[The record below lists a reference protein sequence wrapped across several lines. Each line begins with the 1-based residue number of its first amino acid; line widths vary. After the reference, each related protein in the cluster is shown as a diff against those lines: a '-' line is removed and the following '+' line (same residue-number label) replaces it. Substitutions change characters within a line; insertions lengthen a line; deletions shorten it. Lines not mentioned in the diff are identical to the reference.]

1 METSRLVASV
11 LAEQPLF
18 LLIAQF
24 QFGVFLDVRHRFAE
38 AKHMVSC
45 LLVFQGYRVQ
55 EYTFP
60 RTFRRADLLH
70 NNRLDIDHL
79 CLHDQHIDTRLPLHF
94 AIFEGDLTAAKRI
107 IHCRPDLLTRDAL
120 RCATKHNRLAI
131 VQLLLTMRDRYLED
145 ETERI
150 DSCRTQLE
158 VRKTTL
164 LDAAAGIGN
173 LDLIHQF
180 VHLGLD
186 ECSDYATYISA
197 VKGHLHVIK
206 YLHVHRP
213 EAFTAYTLDGASYGR
228 HLEVIRFL
236 LEHRQE
242 GCSTQ
247 AGDAIMTFCDLPVAQ
262 MLVGRR
268 LTTWTMDHWHETNR
282 DPLDP
287 LVNNGRWISA
297 LSKGRVDDLKSFV
310 EGHGRAGK
318 LTKLVSVATV
328 DVIEYLSSIDCPLDK
343 LQPATVAVAR
353 ALHAHGV
360 DFSAMNFSV
369 AAKTNNVD
377 LLAFLHTLHPDIS
390 LPLDLIET
398 AAGRGHLDLV
408 RYLYENGL
416 GRSTTAAMSQAARNG
431 HLEVV
436 KFLSLHRPE
445 GCNIES
451 AMAEAA
457 RSGHLDVVQFLNTSG
472 YEDRDEFILIEAIEN
487 GQTDVAT
494 YLYENGYEVDDPTS
508 LLMELVHWNVLA
520 GVEWLLDRYPKADI
534 SETFVSAARL
544 GYVAVLEAITRRQ
557 RPVPEKCL
565 IHATYEATGD
575 LACYAVAWLWNL
587 CVKQLSPIQLHDVS
601 TSILKHLGDHC
612 SCAFNPRQDLCVP
625 IVKHT
630 KHMKPILAPHYV
642 EMQRQEQLR
651 KVKTPVGLG
660 MMDQVF
666 HDDECFTGILS
677 TENGDY

>member
-1 METSRLVASV
+1 MHSSYAFFICNPHLHSSCAVPPLPAVPLVVAS
-11 LAEQPLF
+11 QTM
-18 LLIAQF
+18 I
-24 QFGVFLDVRHRFAE
+24 
-38 AKHMVSC
+38 MVSC
-45 LLVFQGYRVQ
+45 LLVFQGYGVQ

-60 RTFRRADLLH
+60 STFRRADLLY
-70 NNRLDIDHL
+70 NNRLDIDQL

-107 IHCRPDLLTRDAL
+107 IECRPDLVTRDAL

-131 VQLLLTMRDRYLED
+131 VQLLLTMRDRYLDD

-173 LDLIHQF
+173 LDLINQF
-180 VHLGLD
+180 VQLGLG
-186 ECSDYATYISA
+186 ESSDYATNIAARY
-197 VKGHLHVIK
+197 GHLNVIK

-213 EAFTAYTLDGASYGR
+213 EAFTAHTLEGASYGR

-247 AGDAIMTFCDLPVAQ
+247 AGDAIMIFCDLPVAQ

-268 LTTWTMDHWHETNR
+268 LTTWTMDRWHETNR
-282 DPLDP
+282 DPLVD
-287 LVNNGRWISA
+287 NGMWISA
-297 LSKGRVDDLKSFV
+297 LNKGRVDDLKCFV
-310 EGHGRAGK
+310 EEHGRAGE
-318 LTKLVSVATV
+318 LTKLVSVASV
-328 DVIEYLSSIDCPLDK
+328 EVIEYLSSIDCPLDM
-343 LQPATVAVAR
+343 LQPATVAVAC
-353 ALHAHGV
+353 ALNAHGV
-360 DFSAMNFSV
+360 KFSAMNFSV
-369 AAKTNNVD
+369 AAKNNNVD
-377 LLAFLHTLHPDIS
+377 LLAFLHNLHPDIS
-390 LPLDLIET
+390 LPLDVMET
-398 AAGRGHLDLV
+398 AAARGHLDLV

-416 GRSTTAAMSQAARNG
+416 GGYTTAAMNEAARNG

-436 KFLSLHRPE
+436 KFLYLHRLE

-457 RSGHLDVVQFLNTSG
+457 RSGHLDVVRFLNTNG
-472 YEDRDEFILIEAIEN
+472 YEERDGFILIEAIEN

-494 YLYENGYEVDDPTS
+494 FLYQNGYEVDDPTS
-508 LLMELVHWNVLA
+508 LLMELVDWNVLA
-520 GVEWLLDRYPKADI
+520 GVEWLLDRYPEADI

-544 GYVAVLEAITRRQ
+544 GYVAVLDAITRRQ
-557 RPVPEKCL
+557 RTVPDKCL
-565 IHATYEATGD
+565 INATYEATGD

-587 CVKQLSPIQLHDVS
+587 CVKQLSPVQLHEVS
-601 TSILKHLGDHC
+601 TSILKHFGEQC
-612 SCAFNPRQDLCVP
+612 SCSFNPWQDLCVP

-630 KHMKPILAPHYV
+630 KHMKPILAPHFV
-642 EMQRQEQLR
+642 EMQRQELLR
-651 KVKTPVGLG
+651 QVKTPVGLG

-666 HDDECFTGILS
+666 NDDECFTGI
-677 TENGDY
+677 